1 MKICPCTESY
11 KEMIPI
17 KRNRIFLPFLL
28 LFALVGCSAQIIPSV
43 SAPADSTAASAVA
56 ESTVDADS
64 IESEAET
71 SGTATT
77 EEHTLVV
84 YFSATGTTKAIAEKI
99 AGQTG
104 ASLYAITPA
113 QPYTS
118 DDLNYNDNN
127 SRANREMN
135 DASVRPELAGD
146 KIDLDSYDA
155 IYLGY
160 PIWWGTAPRIVESFL
175 DSYSCDG
182 KTIYLFCT
190 SGSSGAEKS
199 LKDLQKLYP
208 KINFAAADRFSAKA
222 SDTDVSNWLSRL
234 SN

>member
-1 MKICPCTESY
+1 MKLKKLAIMACAGLAA
-11 KEMIPI
+11 M
-17 KRNRIFLPFLL
+17 
-28 LFALVGCSAQIIPSV
+28 ALMAGCGGSDSGKAASGDAAAKKTAEAA
-43 SAPADSTAASAVA
+43 APAPTSKTLVVYYSASGSTKAVA
-56 ESTVDADS
+56 ES
-64 IESEAET
+64 
-71 SGTATT
+71 
-77 EEHTLVV
+77 
-84 YFSATGTTKAIAEKI
+84 IAKD
-99 AGQTG
+99 TG
-104 ASLYAITPA
+104 ADIFELVPKN
-113 QPYTS
+113 QYTS

-208 KINFAAADRFSAKA
+208 KINFAAADRFNAKA